1 MNPIV
6 ALASPEITSPAP
18 LAANNGS
25 VPAVP
30 PGATSQS
37 GQLPFTSVLSQAQ
50 NAGQKPPAAH
60 APTTG
65 KTPLGNNATE
75 SNEEV
80 SSEQPAA
87 LVVSALSAP
96 VLQGALTESLAQTDL
111 VAVVDRQLQAATG
124 EGSPVSISAPGLA
137 GRNTS
142 GQLHSGESS
151 EEKFTSLAIRTQ
163 KSESPTTTV
172 GNHLDTD
179 VEGEHKADSRVPAL
193 RQLAGPTRKGV
204 NESLSNAQV
213 SNDPSSQPSPARGT
227 TVSARIGE
235 PVTSLANTQTGTSPG
250 ILSLEGFTPQSQ
262 HVLSSYV
269 TTAHL
274 SPGVRVNGVVTG
286 AGDITAKLNA
296 RIESDA
302 ALKTELASST
312 LNADDAGSQEF
323 GLDRESSQRGDPS
336 LSQQRATHVSG
347 AGSSNVFADVLGEG
361 SRGELGSPSRSGMIG
376 ERPVALPSSLPQR
389 LQMDVTLADDSR
401 VQIDV
406 AVQQRQVSAHLVTD
420 QTALR
425 NLAVQHEGQLGEQ
438 MADAGLE
445 LRNFGAHLSDHSA
458 TGHQESR
465 EGSNDGRSDTSGGEG
480 FHDHQ
485 APELIAGMMSE
496 RGLHLVA

>member
-1 MNPIV
+1 
-6 ALASPEITSPAP
+6 
-18 LAANNGS
+18 
-25 VPAVP
+25 
-30 PGATSQS
+30 
-37 GQLPFTSVLSQAQ
+37 PFTSVFAHAQ
-50 NAGQKPPAAH
+50 NAGQKPPAEH

-65 KTPLGNNATE
+65 KTPLGKNATE

-124 EGSPVSISAPGLA
+124 EGSPVSISAPGSA

-163 KSESPTTTV
+163 KSESPATTV

-193 RQLAGPTRKGV
+193 RQLAGPTPKGV
-204 NESLSNAQV
+204 NESRSHEQV
-213 SNDPSSQPSPARGT
+213 SDELFQPRPVRGS

-235 PVTSLANTQTGTSPG
+235 PVASLANTQTGTSTG
-250 ILSLEGFTPQSQ
+250 ILSLEGFTQQSQ

-269 TTAHL
+269 TTAH
-274 SPGVRVNGVVTG
+274 STPGVRANGVTTG
-286 AGDITAKLNA
+286 AGDITAKLNS
-296 RIESDA
+296 RIEIDS
-302 ALKTELASST
+302 ALKSELASSA
-312 LNADDAGSQEF
+312 LNADNAGSQEF
-323 GLDRESSQRGDPS
+323 GLDRESSRHGYSS
-336 LSQQRATHVSG
+336 LSQQRAMHASG
-347 AGSSNVFADVLGEG
+347 ASNVFAEVLGEG
-361 SRGELGSPSRSGMIG
+361 SRSELGLSSRSGMIG
-376 ERPVALPSSLPQR
+376 ERPVTLPSSLPQR

-406 AVQQRQVSAHLVTD
+406 AVQQRHVSAHLVTD
-420 QTALR
+420 QAALR
-425 NLAVQHEGQLGEQ
+425 NLAVQHEGQLVEKL
-438 MADAGLE
+438 ADADLE

-465 EGSNDGRSDTSGGEG
+465 EGLNGGGSEASGGEA
-480 FHDHQ
+480 FHEHQ
-485 APELIAGMMSE
+485 ASELIAGMMSE